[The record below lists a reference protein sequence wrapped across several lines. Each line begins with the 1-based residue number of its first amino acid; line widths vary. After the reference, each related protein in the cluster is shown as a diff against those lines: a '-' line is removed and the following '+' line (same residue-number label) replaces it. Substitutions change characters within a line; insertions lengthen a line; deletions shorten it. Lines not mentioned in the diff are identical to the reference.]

1 LFYVEKLQIFNMIH
15 CCIVLGQLVCCYKW
29 HCSRWNW

>member
-1 LFYVEKLQIFNMIH
+1 MIH